1 MVLSNLGLKYQKNN
15 PDAYYNRGVN
25 RLMLKQYKTAA
36 ADFSGAIKYRPDDK
50 ESFFGR
56 GVAKMQMYQYK
67 PAVADFTKAIQLD
80 SAYADAWE
88 YRGISYSSFDK
99 LSEARRDLERAA
111 KLNPEAAKSLK
122 RYVGNDGH
130 EPIKAAPVARPGTGS
145 HPKPGYHKPTP
156 PAH

>member
-1 MVLSNLGLKYQKNN
+1 M
-15 PDAYYNRGVN
+15 
-25 RLMLKQYKTAA
+25 MKQYKSAA

-67 PAVADFTKAIQLD
+67 SAVADFTKAIQLD

-99 LSEARRDLERAA
+99 LSEARRDLEQAA
-111 KLNPEAAKSLK
+111 KLNPEAAKSLR
-122 RYVGNDGH
+122 RYVGNDGR
-130 EPIKAAPVARPGTGS
+130 EPIKAPASSGS
-145 HPKPGYHKPTP
+145 ATP
-156 PAH
+156 AAKR